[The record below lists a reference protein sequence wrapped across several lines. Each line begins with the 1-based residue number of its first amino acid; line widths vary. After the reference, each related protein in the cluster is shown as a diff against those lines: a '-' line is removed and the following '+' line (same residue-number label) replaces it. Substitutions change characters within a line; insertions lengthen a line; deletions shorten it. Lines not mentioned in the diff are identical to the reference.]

1 MDLWLLPDES
11 TEIKHKIMTLSYIN
25 KMKAAHVK
33 CMSKTKKS
41 VRNFLSIE
49 PKPVS

>member
-1 MDLWLLPDES
+1 MDLWSLPDVS

-33 CMSKTKKS
+33 CMSKTNIETIKK
-41 VRNFLSIE
+41 V
-49 PKPVS
+49 